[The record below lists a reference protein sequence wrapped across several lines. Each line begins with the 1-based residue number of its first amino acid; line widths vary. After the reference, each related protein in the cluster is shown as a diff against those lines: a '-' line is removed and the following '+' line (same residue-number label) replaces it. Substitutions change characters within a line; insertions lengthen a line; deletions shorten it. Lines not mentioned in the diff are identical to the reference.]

1 MSESRYR
8 NLWRWDASYFGTHC
22 LNCMGTCPYRVF
34 VKDGTV
40 TFEEAAGNIEA
51 VREDIPDMN
60 PLGCQKG
67 AAWSRQLYAP
77 DRIITPL
84 RRVGERGS
92 GRWEEIS
99 WEEAADEIA
108 EAILDAIEDE
118 GPESIV
124 FEETVEGG
132 LVAWAAYLR
141 FASLIGAVTLDAN
154 GLIND
159 LPIGQYITFGKF
171 ACAST
176 VDDTFDS
183 KLILIWHSNPAYTSI
198 PYFHY
203 IPEARYHGA
212 TVATIAPDYSPSAPF
227 SDVYIPVKPGTD
239 AALLLSACKV
249 VCDEGL
255 LDEEMVL
262 EQTDLPLAVRRDN
275 GRFLTGSEVD
285 ATFRSDQFFWITSD
299 GSVVPAPRG
308 TLSRGDAA
316 PSLEGHSTVELRD
329 GTRVEVVTVYKLL
342 QESLREYSPEVASK
356 ICGVH
361 PSSIEWLARTVAQV
375 PTKVIEGF
383 NAAKYYNGDLMERSM
398 CLLLGLTGNWGKP
411 GTGIQGLALAGM
423 DGYLIFPMKE
433 RAGLQ
438 ETDRVLDGLEKAMKA
453 LKEQDPDATDEI
465 VGLEMLARS
474 VAAGSASPPAFFH
487 YYHCGY
493 DKAWNTA
500 EWSDKAM
507 KKQFGRYLEEAI
519 QRGWWGGL
527 VRPDDATEPQ
537 VFFAIGTNPLRRA
550 RGGRRRFLE
559 ELWPKLSLVVTI
571 DNRMSTTALHSDI
584 ILPAAMQYERP
595 NLQYAITH
603 TFRLCY
609 SDSAVAPR
617 GKAKTEWEIFSL
629 LSKHLEEKARQRG
642 LTEYLD
648 GRRRTRRLD
657 NLHET
662 FTYRGAFP
670 DDASIVDEWVRDCSV
685 AGTLP
690 DGISIDDLKERGSV
704 RFVGLGQFAPGLAVA
719 AKVKPQEP
727 LVAYSEHVGA
737 KVPYPTLT
745 RRAQFYIDHPWFL
758 EAGEQ
763 LPCHKD
769 PPLQGGDYPL
779 FLTSGHSRWTVHSVS
794 MGNPVLLETHRAK
807 PTVVVHPAVAE
818 EAGVSDGQMVEV
830 FNDCGSYV
838 AELRVAPRVMPG
850 QVILYN
856 GFEPHMFEGWQG
868 GNEVEPGMVKWLHL
882 VGKYGHLRYL
892 PFGWQPVPSDRGVRV
907 GLRPARTASEAKSTE
922 SEEP

>member
-1 MSESRYR
+1 
-8 NLWRWDASYFGTHC
+8 
-22 LNCMGTCPYRVF
+22 MGTCPYRVF
-34 VKDGTV
+34 VRDGKAV
-40 TFEEAAGNIEA
+40 FEEPAGNIEPI
-51 VREDIPDMN
+51 RDDLPDMN

-67 AAWSRQLYAP
+67 AAWSAQLYAP
-77 DRIITPL
+77 DRLVTPL

-92 GRWEEIS
+92 GRWEQIG
-99 WEEAADEIA
+99 WEEALDEIA
-108 EAILDAIEDE
+108 EAILNAIDEE

-132 LVAWAAYLR
+132 LAAWAAYLR

-183 KLILIWHSNPAYTSI
+183 GLILIWHSNPAYTSI

-203 IPEARYHGA
+203 IAEARYNGA

-227 SDVYIPVKPGTD
+227 SDVFLPIKPGTD
-239 AALLLSACKV
+239 AALLMSACKV

-255 LDEEMVL
+255 LDEEMVI
-262 EQTDLPLAVRRDN
+262 EQTDLSLAVRKDT
-275 GRFLTGSEVD
+275 GRFLVGSDVD
-285 ATFRSDQFFWITSD
+285 PGLRSDQFFWISAD
-299 GSVVPAPRG
+299 GAVVPAPRG
-308 TLSRGDAA
+308 TLSREGKS
-316 PSLEGHSTVELRD
+316 PTLEGVASVELSD
-329 GTRVEVVTVYKLL
+329 GTKAEVTTVYSLL
-342 QESLREYSPEVASK
+342 QERLLEYAPERASE

-361 PSSIEWLARTVAQV
+361 PSSIEWLARTCAER

-398 CLLLGLTGNWGKP
+398 CLLLGLTGNWGRP

-433 RAGLQ
+433 KGGLQ
-438 ETDRVLDGLEKAMKA
+438 EADRVLDGLQKAA
-453 LKEQDPDATDEI
+453 TLLKEQDPEATDEM

-474 VAAGSASPPAFFH
+474 VAAGTASPPAFFH

-493 DKAWNTA
+493 DVPWNTP
-500 EWSDKAM
+500 EWSDPSM
-507 KKQFGRYLEEAI
+507 KKQFGEYLQEAI

-527 VRPDDATEPQ
+527 VRPDDVTEPQ

-550 RGGRRRFLE
+550 RGGRQRFLE
-559 ELWPKLSLVVTI
+559 ELWPKLSMVVTI

-584 ILPAAMQYERP
+584 VLPAAMQYERP

-609 SDSAVAPR
+609 SDRAVVPR
-617 GKAKTEWEIFSL
+617 GDAKTEWEIFSL
-629 LSKHLEEKARQRG
+629 LSKRLQEKAVEHG
-642 LTEYLD
+642 MTEFQD

-657 NLHET
+657 NLYEA
-662 FTYRGAFP
+662 FTYKGAFE
-670 DDASIVDEWVRDCSV
+670 DDFAVVDEWVRDSGI

-690 DGISIDDLKERGSV
+690 GSISLDELKKQGSV

-719 AKVKPQEP
+719 AKVRPDEP
-727 LVAYSEHVGA
+727 LVAYSDHVGA

-758 EAGEQ
+758 EAGEE

-769 PPLQGGDYPL
+769 PPPQGGDYPY

-794 MGNPVLLETHRAK
+794 MGNPVMLETHRGR
-807 PTVVVHPAVAE
+807 PTIVVSPSLAAE
-818 EAGVSDGQMVEV
+818 VGVLDGETVEV
-830 FNDCGSYV
+830 FNDCGSYI
-838 AELRVAPRVMPG
+838 AEVRTAPRIMPG
-850 QVILYN
+850 QVVLYN
-856 GFEPHMFEGWQG
+856 GFEPHMFAGWRG

-892 PFGWQPVPSDRGVRV
+892 PFGWQPVPSDRAVRV
-907 GLRPARTASEAKSTE
+907 GLRRV
-922 SEEP
+922 EEPHSMSSGESGTR